1 MIIKTYSGRQRQSS
15 FFVIFYLRMNTLLFP
30 VILWFY
36 ICFLKTFL
44 MSGIQEEFS
53 ALQLSLIAAQTDLE
67 RLDRSDTTLEEL
79 REYEETLRS
88 IMDKLK
94 KITIKVRADRS
105 SNKQVWER

>member
-1 MIIKTYSGRQRQSS
+1 
-15 FFVIFYLRMNTLLFP
+15 
-30 VILWFY
+30 
-36 ICFLKTFL
+36 
-44 MSGIQEEFS
+44 MSGLQEEFS

-79 REYEETLRS
+79 REYEGTLRS

-105 SNKQVWER
+105 PNKQVWER